1 MGMVFESRRMEN
13 EGENRC
19 GGWRGAHSAFY
30 RAEEGVRQG
39 VNGGGMAAG
48 V

>member
-1 MGMVFESRRMEN
+1 MRPRIDAGN
-13 EGENRC
+13 
-19 GGWRGAHSAFY
+19 GGGAHSAFY